1 MQLTKYS
8 GYILCATAILHT
20 TVGLIFGWST
30 LADMHQIG
38 WFSSTIIHGEMN
50 YQREAITWFWVT
62 GFFWMTLGLTLQTAI
77 NQGFS
82 LPSQLGW
89 SFTLIGIGLAYIM
102 PESGAYLFIV
112 QGGLILFENAKRGNS
127 ISSKVT

>member
-20 TVGLIFGWST
+20 AVGLILGWST
-30 LADMHQIG
+30 LADMHQSG
-38 WFSSTIIHGEMN
+38 WFNSTIIQGEIHF
-50 YQREAITWFWVT
+50 QREAIIWFLIT

-89 SFTLIGIGLAYIM
+89 SFTMIGIGLAYIM
-102 PESGAYLFIV
+102 PESGAYLFII
-112 QGGLILFENAKRGNS
+112 QGGLILCENAKLS
-127 ISSKVT
+127 TKISAKAT